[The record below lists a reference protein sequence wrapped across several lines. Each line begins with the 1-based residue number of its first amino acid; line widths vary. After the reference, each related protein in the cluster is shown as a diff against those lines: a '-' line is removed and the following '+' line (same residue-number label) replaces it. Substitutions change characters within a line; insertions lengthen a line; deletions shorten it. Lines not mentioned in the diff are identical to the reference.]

1 MVAKGG
7 DDYGRKGNR
16 LFYRPAAKGA
26 GADPKGACGKA
37 GGDRQGN
44 FPVGNGKG
52 LPDTSLLKPL
62 AEIFG
67 VSVGEL
73 LSGKRMDDS
82 QIKSQADHIILESL
96 GYEERQEKWKGI
108 LRYVFLGIL
117 VALGGMFFSMVV
129 ARFATSKDAAVS
141 LGIGMY
147 LCIVT
152 ITCTGI
158 VLLRIKDKL

>member
-1 MVAKGG
+1 MDAKITGCFIAQL
-7 DDYGRKGNR
+7 RKELG
-16 LFYRPAAKGA
+16 LTQKELAEKLEVT
-26 GADPKGACGKA
+26 DKA
-37 GGDRQGN
+37 ISRWET
-44 FPVGNGKG
+44 GKG

-82 QIKSQADHIILESL
+82 QIKNQADHIILESL
-96 GYEERQEKWKGI
+96 SYEESQKKWKGI
-108 LRYVFLGIL
+108 LRYVFWGIL

>member
-1 MVAKGG
+1 MDAKVTGCFIAQL
-7 DDYGRKGNR
+7 RKELG
-16 LFYRPAAKGA
+16 LTQKELAEKLEVT
-26 GADPKGACGKA
+26 DKA
-37 GGDRQGN
+37 ISRWET
-44 FPVGNGKG
+44 GKG

-141 LGIGMY
+141 LGIGLY
-147 LCIVT
+147 LCILT
-152 ITCTGI
+152 ITCTGM

>member
-1 MVAKGG
+1 MDAKVTGCFIAQL
-7 DDYGRKGNR
+7 RKELG
-16 LFYRPAAKGA
+16 LTQKELAEKLEVT
-26 GADPKGACGKA
+26 DKA
-37 GGDRQGN
+37 ISRWET
-44 FPVGNGKG
+44 GKG

-73 LSGKRMDDS
+73 LSGRPMDDS

-96 GYEERQEKWKGI
+96 SYEEGQEKWKQI

-117 VALGGMFFSMVV
+117 VALGGFFFALVV

-141 LGIGMY
+141 LGIGIY

-152 ITCTGI
+152 VTCTGI
-158 VLLRIKDKL
+158 VLMRIKNKL

>member
-1 MVAKGG
+1 MDAKVTGCFIAQL
-7 DDYGRKGNR
+7 RKELG
-16 LFYRPAAKGA
+16 LTQKELAEKLEVT
-26 GADPKGACGKA
+26 DKA
-37 GGDRQGN
+37 ISRWET
-44 FPVGNGKG
+44 GKG

-82 QIKSQADHIILESL
+82 QIKSQTDHIILESL
-96 GYEERQEKWKGI
+96 SYEESQKRWKGI

-117 VALGGMFFSMVV
+117 VALGGFFFALVV
-129 ARFATSKDAAVS
+129 ARFATAKDAAVS

-152 ITCTGI
+152 VTCTGI
-158 VLLRIKDKL
+158 VLMRIKNKL

>member
-1 MVAKGG
+1 MDAKVTGCFIAQL
-7 DDYGRKGNR
+7 RKELG
-16 LFYRPAAKGA
+16 LTQKELAEKLEVT
-26 GADPKGACGKA
+26 DKA
-37 GGDRQGN
+37 ISRWET
-44 FPVGNGKG
+44 GKG

-82 QIKSQADHIILESL
+82 KIKSQADHIILESL
-96 GYEERQEKWKGI
+96 SYEESQEKWKGI

-129 ARFATSKDAAVS
+129 ARFATSKDTAVS

-152 ITCTGI
+152 VTCTGI

>member
-1 MVAKGG
+1 MDAKITGCFIAQL
-7 DDYGRKGNR
+7 RKELG
-16 LFYRPAAKGA
+16 LTQKELAEKLEVT
-26 GADPKGACGKA
+26 DKA
-37 GGDRQGN
+37 ISRWET
-44 FPVGNGKG
+44 GKG

-108 LRYVFLGIL
+108 LRYVFLGVL

-152 ITCTGI
+152 VTCTGI
-158 VLLRIKDKL
+158 VLMGIKNKL

>member
-1 MVAKGG
+1 MDAKITGCFIAQL
-7 DDYGRKGNR
+7 RKELG
-16 LFYRPAAKGA
+16 LTQKELAEKLEVT
-26 GADPKGACGKA
+26 DKA
-37 GGDRQGN
+37 ISRWET
-44 FPVGNGKG
+44 GKG

-96 GYEERQEKWKGI
+96 SYEERQEKWKGI

>member
-1 MVAKGG
+1 MDAKITGCFIAQL
-7 DDYGRKGNR
+7 RKELG
-16 LFYRPAAKGA
+16 LTQKELAEKLEVT
-26 GADPKGACGKA
+26 DKA
-37 GGDRQGN
+37 ISRWET
-44 FPVGNGKG
+44 GKG

-62 AEIFG
+62 AEILG

-96 GYEERQEKWKGI
+96 SYEERQEKWKGI

-141 LGIGMY
+141 LGIGMS

-152 ITCTGI
+152 VTCTGI
-158 VLLRIKDKL
+158 VLIGIKKKL

>member
-1 MVAKGG
+1 MDAKITGCFIAQL
-7 DDYGRKGNR
+7 RKELG
-16 LFYRPAAKGA
+16 LTQKELAEKLEVT
-26 GADPKGACGKA
+26 DKA
-37 GGDRQGN
+37 ISRWET
-44 FPVGNGKG
+44 GKG

-108 LRYVFLGIL
+108 LRYVFWGIL
-117 VALGGMFFSMVV
+117 VALGGFFFALVV

>member
-1 MVAKGG
+1 MDAKVTGCFIAQL
-7 DDYGRKGNR
+7 RKELG
-16 LFYRPAAKGA
+16 LTQKELAEKLEVT
-26 GADPKGACGKA
+26 DKA
-37 GGDRQGN
+37 ISRWET
-44 FPVGNGKG
+44 GKG

-82 QIKSQADHIILESL
+82 QIKNQADHIILESL
-96 GYEERQEKWKGI
+96 SYEESQEKWKQI
-108 LRYVFLGIL
+108 LRYVFWGIL
-117 VALGGMFFSMVV
+117 VALGGFFFALIL

-152 ITCTGI
+152 VTCTGI
-158 VLLRIKDKL
+158 VLMGIKNKL

>member
-1 MVAKGG
+1 MDAKVTGCFIAQL
-7 DDYGRKGNR
+7 RKELG
-16 LFYRPAAKGA
+16 LTQKELAEKLEVT
-26 GADPKGACGKA
+26 DKA
-37 GGDRQGN
+37 ISRWET
-44 FPVGNGKG
+44 GKG

-96 GYEERQEKWKGI
+96 GYEESQKKWKGI
-108 LRYVFLGIL
+108 LRYVFWGIL
-117 VALGGMFFSMVV
+117 VALGGFFFALVL

-152 ITCTGI
+152 VTCTGI
-158 VLLRIKDKL
+158 VLMGIKNKL

>member
-1 MVAKGG
+1 MDAKITGCFIAQL
-7 DDYGRKGNR
+7 RKELG
-16 LFYRPAAKGA
+16 LTQKELAEKLEVT
-26 GADPKGACGKA
+26 DKA
-37 GGDRQGN
+37 ISRWET
-44 FPVGNGKG
+44 GKG

-96 GYEERQEKWKGI
+96 SYEESQEKWKGI

-152 ITCTGI
+152 ITCTGM
-158 VLLRIKDKL
+158 VLMGIKNKL

>member
-1 MVAKGG
+1 MDAKVTGCFIAQL
-7 DDYGRKGNR
+7 RKELG
-16 LFYRPAAKGA
+16 LTQKELAEKLKVT
-26 GADPKGACGKA
+26 DKA
-37 GGDRQGN
+37 ISRWET
-44 FPVGNGKG
+44 GKG

-62 AEIFG
+62 AEILG

-117 VALGGMFFSMVV
+117 VALGECFFPWLWL
-129 ARFATSKDAAVS
+129 VS
-141 LGIGMY
+141 PPQK
-147 LCIVT
+147 T
-152 ITCTGI
+152 Q
-158 VLLRIKDKL
+158 R

>member
-1 MVAKGG
+1 MDAKVTGCFIAQL
-7 DDYGRKGNR
+7 RKELG
-16 LFYRPAAKGA
+16 LTQKELAEKLEVT
-26 GADPKGACGKA
+26 DKA
-37 GGDRQGN
+37 ISRWET
-44 FPVGNGKG
+44 GKG

-96 GYEERQEKWKGI
+96 SYEEIQEKWKGI

-117 VALGGMFFSMVV
+117 VALGGFFFALVL

>member
-1 MVAKGG
+1 MDAKITGCFIAQL
-7 DDYGRKGNR
+7 RKELG
-16 LFYRPAAKGA
+16 LTQKELAEKLEVT
-26 GADPKGACGKA
+26 DKA
-37 GGDRQGN
+37 ISRWET
-44 FPVGNGKG
+44 GKG

-96 GYEERQEKWKGI
+96 SYEESQKKWKGI

-141 LGIGMY
+141 LGIGLY
-147 LCIVT
+147 LCILTV
-152 ITCTGI
+152 TCTGM
-158 VLLRIKDKL
+158 VLMGIKNKL

>member
-1 MVAKGG
+1 MDAKITGCFIAQL
-7 DDYGRKGNR
+7 RKELG
-16 LFYRPAAKGA
+16 LTQKELAEKLEVT
-26 GADPKGACGKA
+26 DKA
-37 GGDRQGN
+37 ISRWET
-44 FPVGNGKG
+44 GKG

-96 GYEERQEKWKGI
+96 SYEERQEKWKGI

-117 VALGGMFFSMVV
+117 VALGGFFFALVL

>member
-1 MVAKGG
+1 MDAKITGCFIAQL
-7 DDYGRKGNR
+7 RKELG
-16 LFYRPAAKGA
+16 LTQKELAEKLEVT
-26 GADPKGACGKA
+26 DKA
-37 GGDRQGN
+37 ISRWET
-44 FPVGNGKG
+44 GKG

-82 QIKSQADHIILESL
+82 QIKNQADHIILESL
-96 GYEERQEKWKGI
+96 SYEESQKKWKGI
-108 LRYVFLGIL
+108 LRYVFWGIL

-129 ARFATSKDAAVS
+129 ARFATLKDAAVS
-141 LGIGMY
+141 LGIGIY

>member
-1 MVAKGG
+1 MDAKITGCFIAQL
-7 DDYGRKGNR
+7 RKELG
-16 LFYRPAAKGA
+16 LTQKELAEKLEVTY
-26 GADPKGACGKA
+26 KA
-37 GGDRQGN
+37 ISRWET
-44 FPVGNGKG
+44 GKG

-82 QIKSQADHIILESL
+82 QIKNQADHIILESL
-96 GYEERQEKWKGI
+96 SYEESQEKWKGI
-108 LRYVFLGIL
+108 LRYVFYGIL
-117 VALGGMFFSMVV
+117 VAFGGFYFALVV

>member
-1 MVAKGG
+1 MDAKVTGCFIAQL
-7 DDYGRKGNR
+7 RKELG
-16 LFYRPAAKGA
+16 LTQKELAEKLEVT
-26 GADPKGACGKA
+26 DKA
-37 GGDRQGN
+37 ISRWET
-44 FPVGNGKG
+44 GKG

-96 GYEERQEKWKGI
+96 SYEERQEKWKGI

-141 LGIGMY
+141 LGIGLY
-147 LCIVT
+147 LCILTV
-152 ITCTGI
+152 TCTGM

>member
-1 MVAKGG
+1 MDAKITGCFIAQL
-7 DDYGRKGNR
+7 RKELG
-16 LFYRPAAKGA
+16 LTQKELAEKLEVT
-26 GADPKGACGKA
+26 DKA
-37 GGDRQGN
+37 ISRWET
-44 FPVGNGKG
+44 GKG

-96 GYEERQEKWKGI
+96 GYEESQEKWKGI
-108 LRYVFLGIL
+108 LRYVFWGIL

-141 LGIGMY
+141 LGIGLY
-147 LCIVT
+147 LCILTV
-152 ITCTGI
+152 TCTGM
-158 VLLRIKDKL
+158 VLMGIKNKL

>member
-1 MVAKGG
+1 MDAKVTGCFIAQL
-7 DDYGRKGNR
+7 RKELG
-16 LFYRPAAKGA
+16 LTQKELAEKLEVTY
-26 GADPKGACGKA
+26 KA
-37 GGDRQGN
+37 ISRWET
-44 FPVGNGKG
+44 GKG

-82 QIKSQADHIILESL
+82 QIKNQADHIILESL
-96 GYEERQEKWKGI
+96 SYEESQEKWKGI
-108 LRYVFLGIL
+108 LRYVFYGIL
-117 VALGGMFFSMVV
+117 VAFGGFYFALVV

>member
-1 MVAKGG
+1 MDAKITGCFIAQL
-7 DDYGRKGNR
+7 RKELG
-16 LFYRPAAKGA
+16 LTQKELAEKLEVT
-26 GADPKGACGKA
+26 DKA
-37 GGDRQGN
+37 ISRWET
-44 FPVGNGKG
+44 GKG

-62 AEIFG
+62 AEILG

-82 QIKSQADHIILESL
+82 QIKNQADHIILESL

>member
-1 MVAKGG
+1 MDAKVTGCFIAQL
-7 DDYGRKGNR
+7 RKELG
-16 LFYRPAAKGA
+16 LTQKELAEKLEVT
-26 GADPKGACGKA
+26 DKA
-37 GGDRQGN
+37 ISRWET
-44 FPVGNGKG
+44 GKG

-108 LRYVFLGIL
+108 LRYVFLGVL

-152 ITCTGI
+152 ITCTGM
-158 VLLRIKDKL
+158 VLMGIKNKL

>member
-1 MVAKGG
+1 MDAKITGCFIAQL
-7 DDYGRKGNR
+7 RKELG
-16 LFYRPAAKGA
+16 LTQKELAEKLEVT
-26 GADPKGACGKA
+26 DKA
-37 GGDRQGN
+37 ISRWET
-44 FPVGNGKG
+44 GKG

-82 QIKSQADHIILESL
+82 QIKNQADHIILESL
-96 GYEERQEKWKGI
+96 SYEESQEKWKGI
-108 LRYVFLGIL
+108 LRYVFWGIL
-117 VALGGMFFSMVV
+117 VALGGFFFALVL

-152 ITCTGI
+152 ITCTGM
-158 VLLRIKDKL
+158 VLMGIKNKL

>member
-1 MVAKGG
+1 MDAKITGCFIAQL
-7 DDYGRKGNR
+7 RKELG
-16 LFYRPAAKGA
+16 LTQKELAEKLEVT
-26 GADPKGACGKA
+26 DKA
-37 GGDRQGN
+37 ISRWET
-44 FPVGNGKG
+44 GKG

-117 VALGGMFFSMVV
+117 VALGGFFFALVL

-152 ITCTGI
+152 VTCTGI
-158 VLLRIKDKL
+158 VLMGIKNKL

>member
-1 MVAKGG
+1 MDAKVTGCFIAQL
-7 DDYGRKGNR
+7 RKELG
-16 LFYRPAAKGA
+16 LTQKELAEKLEVT
-26 GADPKGACGKA
+26 DKA
-37 GGDRQGN
+37 ISRWET
-44 FPVGNGKG
+44 GKG

-117 VALGGMFFSMVV
+117 VALGGFFFALVL

-141 LGIGMY
+141 LGIGLY
-147 LCIVT
+147 LCILTV
-152 ITCTGI
+152 TCTGM
-158 VLLRIKDKL
+158 VLMGIKNKL

>member
-1 MVAKGG
+1 MDAKVTGCFIAQL
-7 DDYGRKGNR
+7 RKELG
-16 LFYRPAAKGA
+16 LTQKELAEKLEVT
-26 GADPKGACGKA
+26 DKA
-37 GGDRQGN
+37 ISRWET
-44 FPVGNGKG
+44 GKG

>member
-1 MVAKGG
+1 MDAKITGCFIAQL
-7 DDYGRKGNR
+7 RKELG
-16 LFYRPAAKGA
+16 LTQKELAEKLEVT
-26 GADPKGACGKA
+26 DKA
-37 GGDRQGN
+37 ISRWET
-44 FPVGNGKG
+44 GKG

-62 AEIFG
+62 AEILG

-96 GYEERQEKWKGI
+96 SYEERQEKWKGI
-108 LRYVFLGIL
+108 LRYVFLGIM
-117 VALGGMFFSMVV
+117 VALGGFFFALVL

>member
-1 MVAKGG
+1 MDAKITGCFIAQL
-7 DDYGRKGNR
+7 RKELG
-16 LFYRPAAKGA
+16 LTQKELAEKLEVT
-26 GADPKGACGKA
+26 DKA
-37 GGDRQGN
+37 ISRWET
-44 FPVGNGKG
+44 GKG

-82 QIKSQADHIILESL
+82 QIKNQADHIILESL
-96 GYEERQEKWKGI
+96 SYEERQEKWKGI

-117 VALGGMFFSMVV
+117 VALGGFFFALVL

>member
-1 MVAKGG
+1 MDAKITGCFIAQL
-7 DDYGRKGNR
+7 RKELG
-16 LFYRPAAKGA
+16 LTQKELAEKLEVT
-26 GADPKGACGKA
+26 DKA
-37 GGDRQGN
+37 ISRWET
-44 FPVGNGKG
+44 GKG

-62 AEIFG
+62 AEILG

>member
-1 MVAKGG
+1 MDAKVTGCFIAQL
-7 DDYGRKGNR
+7 RKELG
-16 LFYRPAAKGA
+16 LTQKELAEKLEVT
-26 GADPKGACGKA
+26 DKA
-37 GGDRQGN
+37 ISRWET
-44 FPVGNGKG
+44 GKG

-82 QIKSQADHIILESL
+82 QIKNQADHIILESL
-96 GYEERQEKWKGI
+96 SYEERQEKWKGI

-141 LGIGMY
+141 LGIGLY
-147 LCIVT
+147 LCILTV
-152 ITCTGI
+152 TCTGM
-158 VLLRIKDKL
+158 VLMGIKNKL

>member
-1 MVAKGG
+1 MDAKITGCFIAQL
-7 DDYGRKGNR
+7 RKELG
-16 LFYRPAAKGA
+16 LTQKELAEKLEVT
-26 GADPKGACGKA
+26 DKA
-37 GGDRQGN
+37 ISRWET
-44 FPVGNGKG
+44 GKG

-82 QIKSQADHIILESL
+82 QIKNQADHIILESL
-96 GYEERQEKWKGI
+96 SYEESQEKWKGI
-108 LRYVFLGIL
+108 LRYVFWGIL

-141 LGIGMY
+141 LGIGLY
-147 LCIVT
+147 LCILTV
-152 ITCTGI
+152 TCTGM
-158 VLLRIKDKL
+158 VLMGIKNKL

>member
-1 MVAKGG
+1 MDAKVTGCFIAQL
-7 DDYGRKGNR
+7 RKELGLTQKELAEKR
-16 LFYRPAAKGA
+16 EVT
-26 GADPKGACGKA
+26 DKA
-37 GGDRQGN
+37 ISRWET
-44 FPVGNGKG
+44 GKG

-62 AEIFG
+62 AEILG

-96 GYEERQEKWKGI
+96 SYEESQKKWKGI
-108 LRYVFLGIL
+108 LRYVFWGIL

-129 ARFATSKDAAVS
+129 ARFATLKDAAVS
-141 LGIGMY
+141 LGIGIY

>member
-1 MVAKGG
+1 MDAKITGCFIAQL
-7 DDYGRKGNR
+7 RKELG
-16 LFYRPAAKGA
+16 LTQKELAEKLEVT
-26 GADPKGACGKA
+26 DKA
-37 GGDRQGN
+37 ISRWET
-44 FPVGNGKG
+44 GKG

-62 AEIFG
+62 AEILG

-82 QIKSQADHIILESL
+82 QIKNQADHIILESL
-96 GYEERQEKWKGI
+96 SYEESQEKWKGI
-108 LRYVFLGIL
+108 LRYVFWGIL
-117 VALGGMFFSMVV
+117 VALGGLFFALVL

>member
-1 MVAKGG
+1 MDAKVTGCFIAQL
-7 DDYGRKGNR
+7 RKELG
-16 LFYRPAAKGA
+16 LTQKELAEKLEVT
-26 GADPKGACGKA
+26 DKA
-37 GGDRQGN
+37 ISRWET
-44 FPVGNGKG
+44 GKG

-62 AEIFG
+62 AELFG

-73 LSGKRMDDS
+73 LSGRPMDDS

-96 GYEERQEKWKGI
+96 SYEESQERWKQI

-117 VALGGMFFSMVV
+117 VALGGFFFALVV

-152 ITCTGI
+152 VTCTGI
-158 VLLRIKDKL
+158 VLMGIKNKL

>member
-1 MVAKGG
+1 MDAKITGCFIAQL
-7 DDYGRKGNR
+7 RKELG
-16 LFYRPAAKGA
+16 LTQKELAEKLEVT
-26 GADPKGACGKA
+26 DKA
-37 GGDRQGN
+37 ISRWET
-44 FPVGNGKG
+44 GKG

-82 QIKSQADHIILESL
+82 QIKNQADHIILESL

-108 LRYVFLGIL
+108 LRYVFLGVL

>member
-1 MVAKGG
+1 MDAKITGCFIAQL
-7 DDYGRKGNR
+7 RKELG
-16 LFYRPAAKGA
+16 LTQKELAEKLEVT
-26 GADPKGACGKA
+26 DKA
-37 GGDRQGN
+37 ISRWET
-44 FPVGNGKG
+44 GKG

-96 GYEERQEKWKGI
+96 GYKERQEKWKGI

-117 VALGGMFFSMVV
+117 VALGGFFFALVL

>member
-1 MVAKGG
+1 MDAKITGCFIAQL
-7 DDYGRKGNR
+7 RKELG
-16 LFYRPAAKGA
+16 LTQKELAEKLEVT
-26 GADPKGACGKA
+26 DKA
-37 GGDRQGN
+37 ISRWET
-44 FPVGNGKG
+44 GKG

-82 QIKSQADHIILESL
+82 QIKNQADHIILESL
-96 GYEERQEKWKGI
+96 SYEESQEKWKGI
-108 LRYVFLGIL
+108 LRYVFWGIL

>member
-1 MVAKGG
+1 MDAKVTGCFIAQL
-7 DDYGRKGNR
+7 RKELG
-16 LFYRPAAKGA
+16 LTQKELAEKLKVT
-26 GADPKGACGKA
+26 DKA
-37 GGDRQGN
+37 ISRWET
-44 FPVGNGKG
+44 GKG

-96 GYEERQEKWKGI
+96 SYEERQEKWKGI

-117 VALGGMFFSMVV
+117 VALGECFFPWLWL
-129 ARFATSKDAAVS
+129 VS
-141 LGIGMY
+141 PPQK
-147 LCIVT
+147 T
-152 ITCTGI
+152 Q
-158 VLLRIKDKL
+158 R